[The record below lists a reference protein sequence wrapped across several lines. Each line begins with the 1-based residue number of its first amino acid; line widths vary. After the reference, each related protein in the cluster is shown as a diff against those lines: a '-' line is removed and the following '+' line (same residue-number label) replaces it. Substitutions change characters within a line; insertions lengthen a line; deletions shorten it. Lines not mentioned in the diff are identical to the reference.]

1 MFEPIKVGF
10 GEYMVGFYNTLVPT
24 TKAMPEF
31 LQRGSAKAMAFAPS
45 RMVDAAEEML
55 ASWQRNDTDTA
66 DTRPAKLPVI
76 IVAMA
81 QDYTPTGR
89 DFTRQLADSMQ
100 TIITGDAKERV
111 FGLRTVA
118 GDIRAQIVVVAQ
130 DEPTAKSIISQ
141 LHLFLDAMP
150 NRRFHYNHTF
160 AGVTTAW
167 PVQIEAPDVPAMAI
181 KTESKNIVM
190 LAVDLTLKAQIPL
203 YDAPAVGDP
212 NNDGKG
218 VPGTSDPAG
227 YKVVTLVTP
236 TSNEAKP

>member
-1 MFEPIKVGF
+1 MFEAIKVGF

-31 LQRGSAKAMAFAPS
+31 LQRGAAKAMAFAPS
-45 RMVDAAEEML
+45 RLADSFEEMVS
-55 ASWQRNDTDTA
+55 AWQRNDTDTS
-66 DTRPAKLPVI
+66 DTRPAKLPAI

-100 TIITGDAKERV
+100 VIIPGDAKERV

-118 GDIRAQIVVVAQ
+118 GDIRTQVVVVAQ
-130 DEPTAKSIISQ
+130 DEPTAKSIGSQ
-141 LHLFLDAMP
+141 FLLFLDAMP
-150 NRRFHYNHTF
+150 NRRFHYDHTF

-167 PVQIEAPDVPAMAI
+167 PVQIESTDIPAIAA
-181 KTESKNIVM
+181 KTESKNIVI
-190 LAVDLTLKAQIPL
+190 LAIDLTLKAQIPL

-218 VPGTSDPAG
+218 VPGTSDPSG